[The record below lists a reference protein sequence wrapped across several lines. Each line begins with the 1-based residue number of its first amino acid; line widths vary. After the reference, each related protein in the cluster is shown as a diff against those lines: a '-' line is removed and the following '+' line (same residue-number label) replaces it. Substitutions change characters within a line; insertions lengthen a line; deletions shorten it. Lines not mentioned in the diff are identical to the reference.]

1 MAPKIAY
8 FDPRDVQLT
17 DPVISNPIQWREI
30 MIRNEFSDSDS
41 NTIKAIIDWI
51 MDNIEGSFG
60 GKLRKEM
67 EMQKGVYLDKALA
80 YDEYELFVWSSE
92 EGFPG
97 HEFDDL
103 LKEAVAEMRKPDRTV
118 SLVSQAVNTLIIK
131 SGPFSNLSDPNS
143 RTILSFNPPLGVG
156 RPA

>member
-41 NTIKAIIDWI
+41 YTIKAIIDWI

-80 YDEYELFVWSSE
+80 YDEYELFVWSFE

-97 HEFDDL
+97 REFDDL
-103 LKEAVAEMRKPDRTV
+103 LKEAVAEMRMPDRTV
-118 SLVSQAVNTLIIK
+118 SLVAQAVNTHIIQN
-131 SGPFSNLSDPNS
+131 SNS
-143 RTILSFNPPLGVG
+143 RIILSLNPPLGVG